1 MINRRNV
8 LKGAGAAALG
18 ALVLTAVATGTG
30 LAAPAAS
37 SPEPLGDPASTSQA
51 ESSWPTNLTHEERKN
66 LKVFDELDFN
76 VYSGQQ
82 WDRVDESHA
91 KNIRVH
97 WPDGHYTD
105 GLDQHIADMKS
116 QFAWAPD
123 TRITEHPNRIA
134 KGNLTSVT
142 GVMQGTF
149 TKPMPDGKGG
159 FIQPTGKKFS
169 INMVTVGIWN
179 KDGVMQEE
187 FLFWDNQTFYKQLGL
202 A

>member
-1 MINRRNV
+1 MTNRRNV
-8 LKGAGAAALG
+8 LKGAGAVALG
-18 ALVLTAVATGTG
+18 ALVFTAVATGTG
-30 LAAPAAS
+30 LAASATS
-37 SPEPLGDPASTSQA
+37 SPEPLGNPAATSQA
-51 ESSWPTNLTHEERKN
+51 ELSWPTNLTHEERRN
-66 LKVFDELDFN
+66 LETFDDLDFN
-76 VYSGQQ
+76 EYSGQH
-82 WDRVDESHA
+82 WDRIGESHA
-91 KNIRVH
+91 QNIRVH

-116 QFAWAPD
+116 QFVWAPD

-169 INMVTVGIWN
+169 VNMVTVGIWN

-187 FLFWDNQTFYKQLGL
+187 FLFWDNNTFYQQLGL